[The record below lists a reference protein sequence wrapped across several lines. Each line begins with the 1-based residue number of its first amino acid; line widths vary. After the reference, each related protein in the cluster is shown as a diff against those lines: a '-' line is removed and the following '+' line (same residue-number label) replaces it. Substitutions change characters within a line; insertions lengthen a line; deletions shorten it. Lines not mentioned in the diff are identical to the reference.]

1 MKVAGRCAG
10 LDRDQLGAN
19 LNNRGFTLI
28 ELMVAV
34 ALIGIL
40 AAIAIT
46 QFGSYRQRGFDAS
59 AVSDLRNAAGA
70 EEGLFA
76 ISGAYVSC
84 RNARCGQRLP
94 GFRRSNNVTIRM
106 RNGGTSFTGTS
117 THPTGT
123 GRVWIYDSAAGG
135 LQ

>member
-1 MKVAGRCAG
+1 
-10 LDRDQLGAN
+10 
-19 LNNRGFTLI
+19 LNDRGFTLI

-46 QFGSYRQRGFDAS
+46 QFSSYRQRGFDAS

-76 ISGAYVSC
+76 TSGAYVSC
-84 RNARCGQRLP
+84 RNANCGQRLP
-94 GFRRSNNVTIRM
+94 GFRLSKNVTIRM
-106 RNGGTSFTGTS
+106 RNGGGSFTGTS
-117 THPTGT
+117 THPNGT
-123 GRVWIYDSAAGG
+123 GRVWTYDSAAGG

>member
-1 MKVAGRCAG
+1 MRKTGSRH
-10 LDRDQLGAN
+10 QLGAN
-19 LNNRGFTLI
+19 VDDRGFTLL
-28 ELMVAV
+28 ELLVAV

-46 QFGSYRQRGFDAS
+46 QFSSYRQKGFDAS

-76 ISGAYVSC
+76 TSGAYVSC
-84 RNARCGQRLP
+84 RNATCGQRLP
-94 GFRRSNNVTIRM
+94 GFRRSKNVTIRM
-106 RNGGTSFTGTS
+106 RNDGGFFTGTS
-117 THPTGT
+117 THPSGT
-123 GRVWIYDSAAGG
+123 GKVWTYDSAAGG